1 MYGVRVYAFGKDGTP
16 ELPKCLPDAGS
27 AAVHHLNLVPPARAA
42 YHGMSHAEL
51 LIGLAASISDQK
63 DGKAVESKPVPCL
76 CQEWFPTIQGSIQPL
91 LYSHQVT
98 L

>member
-51 LIGLAASISDQK
+51 LIGLAASIGGQK
-63 DGKAVESKPVPCL
+63 KTGRVL
-76 CQEWFPTIQGSIQPL
+76 CQERFPSISGVL
-91 LYSHQVT
+91 TLYYAVIKSLVNA
-98 L
+98 